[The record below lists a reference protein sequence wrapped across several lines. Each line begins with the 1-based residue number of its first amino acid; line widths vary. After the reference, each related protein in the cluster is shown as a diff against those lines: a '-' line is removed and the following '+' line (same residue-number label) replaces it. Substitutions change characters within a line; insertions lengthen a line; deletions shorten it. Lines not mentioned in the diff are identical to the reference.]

1 MSKKKKDL
9 PAPKQIKPKASIAD
23 TTAAVG
29 DAGNTGGGV
38 VQSIALDGLYQNW
51 FLDYASYVILERAVP
66 RIEDGLK
73 PVQRRIM
80 HSLKE
85 MDDGRFNK
93 VANVIGNTM
102 QFHPHGDAAIGE
114 AIVNIGQK
122 DILIETQGNWG
133 DVRTGDGAAAPRYIE
148 ARLSKFALDVVYNA
162 QTTEWQ
168 LSYDG
173 RKKEPVTLPVKFP
186 LLLAQGVEGIAVGLS
201 TKILPH
207 NFCELIKASVD
218 VLKGK
223 NPKIF
228 PDFPTGGTADFT
240 EYNQGLRGG
249 KIKVRAKLEIL
260 DKKTLIIR
268 DIPFSTTTTSLM
280 ESIVK
285 ASEKGQIKV
294 KQVVDNTARDVEI
307 QIHLQPGQSPEIAMD
322 ALYAFTDC
330 EISISPNACVIVE
343 DKPQFMAV
351 NHILKYNT
359 DLTVKL
365 LKQELDIRKGE
376 LMEKILFSSLEKI
389 FIENRIYRNIEEA
402 ESWEEVISIIDKG
415 LKPHKKKF
423 YREITR
429 DDIVRLTEI
438 RIKRISRFDGFKAD
452 ELLKDLEKELKETQH
467 HLRNLTDYAIAY
479 FQNLLEKYGKGRERK
494 TEIKSFQSVTA
505 IEVIAN
511 NQKLYV
517 NREDGFAG
525 YGLKR
530 DEYICDCSELDDVI
544 VIRKDGKALISRIQ
558 EKGFMGKDI
567 LYIGIWKKGDERMV
581 YNLIYS
587 DAKSG
592 KGFAKRFNL
601 PGVIRDKEYDLTQG
615 EANSKMHYVTGNPN
629 GEAEKVEVKLSQ
641 SSTARKKIFQYDFAD
656 LEIKGRAARGNTI
669 TKYPIRKVEF
679 LKAGSSTLSK
689 LNLWYDAHS
698 GRINKDKR
706 GRYLG
711 KFEGE
716 DKIIAFMRNGSYKI
730 TSYELTN
737 RYEPEKVLQLE
748 KFNPDKAI
756 SAVYVDGES
765 KQYMV
770 KRFMIETSTAD
781 KEFGFISE
789 GIGSRLV
796 VVTTSETPE
805 IEIEVSKG
813 KDKPKKLET
822 VNLEELVDIKGW
834 KALGN
839 RLSEH
844 KVTKITLVED
854 EEAAPEVDGEL
865 NEFEVA
871 ESEKDSQS
879 PKKKIESPYWEQRPE
894 LPVGEDGQ
902 VVLFG
907 EPEKP
912 KQQPPQQR
920 QAPRPKLK
928 AEQQNLF
935 SEKKDEPVDQRQKS
949 ESEAKTEVG
958 DQESG
963 NVSDSKREK
972 GPVQRG
978 DGVNNDDK
986 SFNVGETIEFEI

>member
-1 MSKKKKDL
+1 MSKKKKKDT
-9 PAPKQIKPKASIAD
+9 APPTPLKPKATIANNGK
-23 TTAAVG
+23 A
-29 DAGNTGGGV
+29 GGGNGQDGGDV
-38 VQSIALDGLYQNW
+38 LHSIALDGLYQNW

-66 RIEDGLK
+66 RIEDGFK

-93 VANVIGNTM
+93 VANIIGNTM
-102 QFHPHGDAAIGE
+102 QYHPHGDAAIGE

-133 DVRTGDGAAAPRYIE
+133 DVRTGDSAAAPRYIE
-148 ARLSKFALDVVYNA
+148 ARLSKFALEVVYNA

-207 NFCELIKASVD
+207 NFCELIKASID

-249 KIKVRAKLEIL
+249 KIKVRAKIEII
-260 DKKTLIIR
+260 DKKTLAIKE
-268 DIPFSTTTTSLM
+268 IPFSTTTTSLM

-294 KQVVDNTARDVEI
+294 KQVVDNTAKDVEI
-307 QIHLQPGQSPEIAMD
+307 LIHLQPAQSPEIAMD

-351 NHILKYNT
+351 NQILKYNT

-365 LKQELDIRKGE
+365 LKQELEIRKGE

-423 YREITR
+423 HREIIT

-438 RIKRISRFDGFKAD
+438 KIKRISKFDGFKAD
-452 ELLKDLEKELKETQH
+452 EQLRDLEKELKETQQ
-467 HLRNLTDYAIAY
+467 HLRHLTDYAISY

-494 TEIKSFQSVTA
+494 TEMKSFQSVTA
-505 IEVIAN
+505 VEVIAN

-517 NREDGFAG
+517 NRADGFAG

-544 VIRKDGKALISRIQ
+544 VIRKDGKALVSRIQ
-558 EKGFMGKDI
+558 EKAFMGKDI
-567 LYIGIWKKGDERMV
+567 LYIGIWKKGDDRMV
-581 YNLIYS
+581 YNVIYS
-587 DAKSG
+587 DAKTG
-592 KGFAKRFNL
+592 KGFAKRFNM

-615 EANSKMHYVTGNPN
+615 ESNSKIHYVTGNPN
-629 GEAEKVEVKLSQ
+629 GEAEVVEVKLTP
-641 SSTARKKIFQYDFAD
+641 SSTARKKIFEFDFAD

-689 LNLWYDAHS
+689 LNLWYDADS
-698 GRINKDKR
+698 GRLNKDQR
-706 GRYLG
+706 GKYLG
-711 KFEGE
+711 KFDGD
-716 DKIIAFMRNGSYKI
+716 DKIIVFMRNGSYKI

-737 RYEPEKVLQLE
+737 RYEPERVLHLE
-748 KFNPDKAI
+748 KFHPERPI
-756 SAVYVDGES
+756 SAVYVDGET

-781 KEFGFISE
+781 KEFVFISE
-789 GIGSRLV
+789 AIGSRLV
-796 VVTTSETPE
+796 AVTTSETPE
-805 IEIEVSKG
+805 VEVEVSKG
-813 KDKPKKLET
+813 KDKPKKSEV

-844 KVTKITLVED
+844 KVTRVTVVQD
-854 EEAAPEVDGEL
+854 EEAGFEEAGE
-865 NEFEVA
+865 ETEEEVA

-879 PKKKIESPYWEQRPE
+879 PKKKIESDFPQQRREP
-894 LPVGEDGQ
+894 PVGEDGQ
-902 VVLFG
+902 VDLFN
-907 EPEKP
+907 ENENPKP
-912 KQQPPQQR
+912 RQR
-920 QAPRPKLK
+920 QAPVPKGPGTKIK
-928 AEQQNLF
+928 AEQQSLF
-935 SEKKDEPVDQRQKS
+935 GQNPGPPESEASQKS
-949 ESEAKTEVG
+949 ESEAQNEITESRMG
-958 DQESG
+958 QQH
-963 NVSDSKREK
+963 EK
-972 GPVQRG
+972 GEKRDENG
-978 DGVNNDDK
+978 K
-986 SFNVGETIEFEI
+986 SFNVGETIEFKL